1 MRGYRSLAALAELT
15 GSDDTQGQQLVST
28 YGLAG
33 ERLTE
38 VYRSQQY
45 GFTARPP
52 KGSTGQIV
60 SQGGERSRAVFIG
73 GEHED
78 YRPKDLREGEGK
90 LYDLSGNLIFMRCD
104 EGILVHAEEGDA
116 IVETK
121 HGKVRVSA
129 EGDIYVAP
137 TDAARKVYL
146 GTLDGAG
153 AVPVFTM
160 RGPSRRVFAVPL

>member
-1 MRGYRSLAALAELT
+1 MRGYRPLVALAELT
-15 GSDDTQGQQLVST
+15 DSDDGESQQLVST
-28 YGLAG
+28 YGFAG
-33 ERLTE
+33 ERLSK
-38 VYRSQQY
+38 VYRAQQF

-60 SQGGERSRAVFIG
+60 SLGGERSRAVFIG
-73 GEHED
+73 GEHDD
-78 YRPKDLREGEGK
+78 YRPKGLREGEGK
-90 LYDLSGNLIFMRCD
+90 LYDSSGNVIFMRCD
-104 EGILVHAEEGDA
+104 EGILVRAEQGDA
-116 IVETK
+116 IMETPQ
-121 HGKVRVSA
+121 GKVRVSA
-129 EGDIYVAP
+129 DGDIFVAA